1 MSEQTI
7 KEVRAK
13 FTADL
18 SDYRKQVQDAGKI
31 SQDLQDRINAVGDAV
46 TNAQNITGAEMQK
59 ISRSLASASKQAASL
74 GKQSQSLT
82 ADESQLTRA
91 IAEQEGSLDRT
102 EREYNSL
109 QAESQRLQ
117 SVFDTVKNAISGL
130 NLSGTLTE
138 ELQAARETIAS
149 YDNEIAQLRAKITEA
164 SSMGYNAV
172 QLDNGSIVSLKE
184 ARQQLQEM
192 TTAADQANARFEQL
206 SAAAEKVGQANI
218 GYASNAGLKE
228 LQTEIGSTNDKMEQ
242 FALQAG
248 QTASRLLT
256 YQERLDQT
264 KSKQQQTATATQELT
279 DRIQEMEGVTAPTT
293 LSARLDVLLD
303 SFQNGAW
310 QTSLA
315 QFQATMSDLYSWA
328 GQMAGDT
335 SFSDFAQ
342 SIGSSAQEAV
352 AQFRQM
358 TTSTQESRSAF
369 AATRQTASALASS
382 LRSVASAAKSASV
395 WSAVAT
401 ATDKLKSA
409 FSQLAT
415 VAAGTLAIGLGKA
428 VSALMKIGGSA
439 ARLATSAISAVGR
452 AALSAVSGGLS
463 KLSDML
469 LSIGKSVGNT
479 LMNGLKSLASRIT
492 NIGNSAKST
501 ANGGLSNMVR
511 QIRNIS
517 VVSLGLK
524 VCSSLFGQL
533 RSIVSS
539 YVSENE
545 TLSASVTR
553 LKNGLGQALAP
564 AINLVINALNKLLP
578 YIVGVADAVAS
589 LITNLFGTGW
599 TTVSTGL
606 GSASSSA
613 SDAADSIDDVTDA
626 TNDAADAQEAY
637 NRTIAG
643 FDEITKLD
651 DNSSS
656 SSGSGG
662 SGTSGSGTSTPTTS
676 TTDSTEGIL
685 GILPEWLQNIA
696 DLIENSAWAELG
708 TYLADCLGDA
718 VDKIYD
724 VLTSEETYAKIDSAV
739 NALTTT
745 VNSFFKE
752 MNLVDEE
759 TGDSIASKLGKTIG
773 AAINLAFYTVNSVV
787 TGIDWSE
794 IGLTI
799 ANVINGAV
807 EETDWSQIG
816 ETIANVFLIL
826 PQTLGAA
833 ILNINW
839 GAVGTSVN
847 EALTSAFDSVSGWL
861 DSVDW
866 GQVATDIKD
875 GLSDALENLDASGIA
890 TSFSTMLGKAFGAIG
905 TIVSEIII
913 TPFTDWLTNW
923 ENWGAENGPYDDL
936 GMNILYGIL
945 NGIADAITGIG
956 TWIHDNI
963 LTPFIDGFKSTFGI
977 NSPATNEELLSAA
990 GYVGEGILNGIASVF
1005 TNIGTWVQ
1013 DNILTPI
1020 SNAISNAG
1028 ETVISVGVSL
1038 ANTASD
1044 VWNTFKDAWGKLSG
1058 VAVSIANSLASK
1070 AKNLWDTFSSDWG
1083 TRAVSIANSLK
1094 STASSLW
1101 NTWSTNWG
1109 TRAVSIVNSLK
1120 STASTLWNTFSS
1132 NWGTRAVSIVNSLK
1146 NAASTLWTKF
1156 SSSWGTRSVSITNTL
1171 KNTAA
1176 SLWTSFKNGWK
1187 NKTLSLTVTY
1197 STNVGSVKKAVYKA
1211 LGLSGWPTIKFAARG
1226 GIVDRATLFGNT
1238 MTGEDGQEAIIPLER
1253 NTEWADIV
1261 ATQIA
1266 GKLAGGSSSGTGQ
1279 PVQITVYVGGEKLV
1293 SQVVDGVNA
1302 ITTQTGACP
1311 IYV

>member
-1 MSEQTI
+1 MSEQAI

-18 SDYRKQVQDAGKI
+18 SDFRQKVQEAGKI
-31 SQDLQDRINAVGDAV
+31 SQDLQDRISAVGDAV
-46 TNAQNITGAEMQK
+46 TEAQSITGAEMQK
-59 ISRSLASASKQAASL
+59 IGRSLASAGKQAAAL
-74 GKQSQSLT
+74 GKQAQSLA

-91 IAEQEGSLDRT
+91 IAEQEGSLGRM
-102 EREYNSL
+102 EEEYDSL
-109 QAESQRLQ
+109 QAESERL
-117 SVFDTVKNAISGL
+117 SGIFDTVKSTISGL
-130 NLSGTLTE
+130 NLSGTLSE
-138 ELQAARETIAS
+138 ELQKAQESIAS
-149 YDNEIAQLRAKITEA
+149 YDNEIAQLRTKITEA
-164 SSMGYNAV
+164 GSLGYNAI
-172 QLDNGSIVSLKE
+172 QLDDGSIASLKE
-184 ARQQLQEM
+184 ARQQLQTL

-206 SAAAEKVGQANI
+206 SAAAEKVGQANM
-218 GYASNAGLKE
+218 GYASNAGLKQ
-228 LQTEIGSTNDKMEQ
+228 LQTELGNTNDKMEQ
-242 FALQAG
+242 LTLQAG

-264 KSKQQQTATATQELT
+264 KTKQQQTATATQELT
-279 DRIQEMEGVTAPTT
+279 NRIQEMEGVTGPTT
-293 LSARLDVLLD
+293 LSQRLDHLLD
-303 SFQNGAW
+303 SFQDGAW
-310 QTSLA
+310 QTSLT
-315 QFQATMSDLYSWA
+315 QFQATMSDLFSWA
-328 GQMAGDT
+328 GQMAGNT

-342 SIGSSAQEAV
+342 GIGSAAQDAV

-358 TTSTQESRSAF
+358 TASVQESRSAF
-369 AATRQTASALASS
+369 AATRQTASALASA
-382 LRSVASAAKSASV
+382 LKSVASSAKSATV
-395 WSAVAT
+395 WSTVAT
-401 ATDKLKSA
+401 AAGKVKTA
-409 FSQLAT
+409 FGQLASL
-415 VAAGTLAIGLGKA
+415 AAGTLAIGLGKA
-428 VSALMKIGGSA
+428 ASGLLKVG
-439 ARLATSAISAVGR
+439 SAVGR
-452 AALSAVSGGLS
+452 LASSGLSAAISGLS
-463 KLSDML
+463 RLASTLTGLAGRAGSAVLS
-469 LSIGKSVGNT
+469 
-479 LMNGLKSLASRIT
+479 GLKSIASRIT
-492 NIGNSAKST
+492 SIGSSAKST
-501 ANGGLSNMVR
+501 ANGGLPNMVR

-533 RSIVSS
+533 RSVVNNCVSS
-539 YVSENE
+539 NE
-545 TLSASVTR
+545 SLSNQVEVLQNS
-553 LKNGLGQALAP
+553 LSNALAP
-564 AINLVINALNKLLP
+564 AISVVVNLLSKVMP
-578 YIVGVADAVAS
+578 YIVGIADAIAS
-589 LITNLFGTGW
+589 ILTNLFGTGW

-606 GSASSSA
+606 GSTA

-656 SSGSGG
+656 SSGSG
-662 SGTSGSGTSTPTTS
+662 STGSGTSTPTTS

-696 DLIENSAWAELG
+696 DLIENSEWAELG

-759 TGDSIASKLGKTIG
+759 TGDSIASKTGKTIG

-787 TGIDWSE
+787 TGIDWAQ

-807 EETDWSQIG
+807 EETNWSQIG
-816 ETIANVFLIL
+816 ETIANVFLVL
-826 PQTLGAA
+826 PKTLGSA
-833 ILNINW
+833 ILNIDW
-839 GAVGTSVN
+839 GEVGTSVN
-847 EALTSAFDSVSGWL
+847 EALTSAFNTVSGWL

-866 GQVATDIKD
+866 NQVGQDIKT
-875 GLSDALENLDASGIA
+875 GISDALENLDASEIA

-905 TIVSEIII
+905 TIINEVIIA
-913 TPFTDWLTNW
+913 PFTDWLTNW
-923 ENWGAENGPYDDL
+923 ENWGAENGPYDEL

-945 NGIADAITGIG
+945 NGIVSAITGIG
-956 TWIHDNI
+956 AWIYDNI

-977 NSPATNEELLSAA
+977 NSPATNAELLSAA

-1013 DNILTPI
+1013 NNILTPI

-1028 ETVISVGVSL
+1028 ETVVSVGVSL

-1044 VWNTFKDAWGKLSG
+1044 VWNTFKTAWGKLSG
-1058 VAVSIANSLASK
+1058 VAVSIANSLADK
-1070 AKNLWDTFSSDWG
+1070 AKTLWNNFSSDWG
-1083 TRAVSIANSLK
+1083 TRAVTIA
-1094 STASSLW
+1094 
-1101 NTWSTNWG
+1101 
-1109 TRAVSIVNSLK
+1109 NSLK

-1146 NAASTLWTKF
+1146 STASTLWNTWSAK
-1156 SSSWGTRSVSITNTL
+1156 WGTRKVSITNSL

-1176 SLWTSFKNGWK
+1176 DLWKIFSNGWK
-1187 NKTLSLTVTY
+1187 NKTLGIKLTYVTTGI
-1197 STNVGSVKKAVYKA
+1197 SALQKAAYKA
-1211 LGLSGWPTIKFAARG
+1211 LGLSGWPKLTFAARG

-1238 MTGEDGQEAIIPLER
+1238 VAGEDGQEAIIPLER

-1279 PVQITVYVGGEKLV
+1279 PVTITVYVGGEKLV

-1302 ITTQTGACP
+1302 ITTKTGACP